1 MLSHFA
7 SDMFSF
13 LFLQDLEGS
22 LGMVGGGGPHFPVTT
37 LPPALVQYLIVSVR
51 RVSISR
57 FLNWLDFIRKNNIF
71 KEYLYLDN

>member
-1 MLSHFA
+1 MFLVILNDMLSHFA
-7 SDMFSF
+7 SVMFSF

-22 LGMVGGGGPHFPVTT
+22 LGMVGGGGPHFPVAT

-51 RVSISR
+51 RV
-57 FLNWLDFIRKNNIF
+57 FIRKNNIF